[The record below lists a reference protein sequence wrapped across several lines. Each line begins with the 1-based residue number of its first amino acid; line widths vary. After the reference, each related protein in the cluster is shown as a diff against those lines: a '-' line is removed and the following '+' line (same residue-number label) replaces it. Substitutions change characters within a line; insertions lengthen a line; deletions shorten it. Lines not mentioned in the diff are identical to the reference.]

1 MNPFTSI
8 FDHQYAQYDKYS
20 ELLEDEDEYI
30 INNTYNDNLEDDY
43 PFFNRIIEKYS
54 LPNLVEENIEET
66 PIAVISYP
74 E

>member
-1 MNPFTSI
+1 MKPSTFI
-8 FDHQYAQYDKYS
+8 IDDEYS
-20 ELLEDEDEYI
+20 LYNQNSDLLEGEDE
-30 INNTYNDNLEDDY
+30 NEFLEDDY
-43 PFFNRIIEKYS
+43 PFLNRIIEKYS

>member
-1 MNPFTSI
+1 MKPSTFI
-8 FDHQYAQYDKYS
+8 IDDEYS
-20 ELLEDEDEYI
+20 LYNQNSDLLEGEDECI
-30 INNTYNDNLEDDY
+30 LNNTYNEFLADDY

-66 PIAVISYP
+66 PVAVISYP

>member
-1 MNPFTSI
+1 MKPFTFIIDDEYSLYN
-8 FDHQYAQYDKYS
+8 QYS
-20 ELLEDEDEYI
+20 ELLEDEDECI
-30 INNTYNDNLEDDY
+30 LNNTYNEFLEDDY
-43 PFFNRIIEKYS
+43 PFLYRIIEKYS